1 MNIIICGAGKV
12 GFSISKQLS
21 AQGHSVTVIDQSS
34 DDIKKINETQDVKGI
49 VGRASLPSVLDN
61 AGAEKADMIIAV
73 TRNDETNMIV
83 CQLASSLFNVSK
95 KIARIRTKDF
105 LEGKWGKL
113 YNKSNIPIDVIIS
126 PELEVAKSLYRR
138 LEAPGALDNVPFGNG
153 KVKMLEI
160 SIEKNCPIKNIPLK
174 KLTEKFPDF
183 KANIIGALR
192 KDKFIYLK
200 KNDQMLEDDNVYV
213 VVNSDQLNQIL
224 KAFGHDEKI
233 SKNVLI
239 IGGGNIGLNLA
250 KMLEENFEDLR
261 VKIIEKDKKRAEE
274 IANELSSS
282 IVINGDALDEEI
294 LKEANLEGSE
304 TVLALTNDD
313 ENNIQEEK
321 QDVDDTDDQELVP
334 QTKDLT
340 SLQSQGHNLPPGILI
355 DCASPPGLSTE
366 TTLEH
371 MINNRVQ
378 DTYTRDEMILAL
390 HSLTRKNQEIVERLK
405 RDRDEIRS
413 QLLSITKQDREKM
426 FYVLEESDMNDDE
439 KDLPIWKRIVRLS
452 SHYVRMASNRL
463 STTEREKRDE
473 IKTYFDTLREKLA
486 RLEEDR
492 FRAKRVYALQVS
504 KHVG

>member
-34 DDIKKINETQDVKGI
+34 EDIKKINDTQDVKGI
-49 VGRASLPSVLDN
+49 VGRASLPSVLEN

-126 PELEVAKSLYRR
+126 PEREVAKSLYRR
-138 LEAPGALDNVPFGNG
+138 LEAPGALDNVPFGKN

-183 KANIIGALR
+183 KANILGALR
-192 KDKFIYLK
+192 KEKFIYLK

-213 VVNSDQLNQIL
+213 VVSSDQLNPIL
-224 KAFGHDEKI
+224 KAFGHEEKI
-233 SKNVLI
+233 AKNVLI
-239 IGGGNIGLNLA
+239 IGGGNIGLQLA
-250 KMLEENFEDLR
+250 KMLEENFEDVR
-261 VKIIEKDKKRAEE
+261 VKIIEKNKQRAEE

-313 ENNIQEEK
+313 ENNMMACVLAEK
-321 QDVDDTDDQELVP
+321 TGLKKRTIAIVNKTNYNLTYKTHLNIDDLVDPRMTTVSRIMEHVHRGSIGTVYSLLDGEYEFIEAKISEKSELVN
-334 QTKDLT
+334 KKIRD
-340 SLQSQGHNLPPGILI
+340 SNLPEDIRIGAII
-355 DCASPPGLSTE
+355 
-366 TTLEH
+366 
-371 MINNRVQ
+371 
-378 DTYTRDEMILAL
+378 
-390 HSLTRKNQEIVERLK
+390 RKDKVI
-405 RDRDEIRS
+405 IPRS
-413 QLLSITKQDREKM
+413 NFIFEK
-426 FYVLEESDMNDDE
+426 ND
-439 KDLPIWKRIVRLS
+439 LVVFL
-452 SHYVRMASNRL
+452 
-463 STTEREKRDE
+463 
-473 IKTYFDTLREKLA
+473 
-486 RLEEDR
+486 
-492 FRAKRVYALQVS
+492 AKREELKAVESIFSL
-504 KHVG
+504 GTI